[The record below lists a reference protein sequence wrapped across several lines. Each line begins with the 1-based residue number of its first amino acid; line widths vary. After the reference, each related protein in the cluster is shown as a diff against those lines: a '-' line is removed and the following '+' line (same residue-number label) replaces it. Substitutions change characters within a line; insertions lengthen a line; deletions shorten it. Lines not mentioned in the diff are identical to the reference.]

1 MPIIRGYGRFTATSF
16 TIWTQEC
23 SRRSNTSSAQCTRHL
38 ERQPSDDLIHLLVA
52 FILALP
58 IGWNRARAERGAGL
72 RSLPLV
78 AMAGCGLVQT
88 AILVLRPD
96 ARSQANIL
104 QGVVIGVGF
113 IGSGA
118 LIRQGDITTGNAT
131 AANVWVVGTWAR
143 RSAIVTM
150 TLA

>member
-1 MPIIRGYGRFTATSF
+1 VTTSYIYWWRSF
-16 TIWTQEC
+16 
-23 SRRSNTSSAQCTRHL
+23 SRCRSAG
-38 ERQPSDDLIHLLVA
+38 
-52 FILALP
+52 
-58 IGWNRARAERGAGL
+58 IGRGAGL

-88 AILVLRPD
+88 AILVLRPC

-113 IGSGA
+113 IGAGA

-131 AANVWVVGTWAR
+131 AANVWVVGIMGAAVGYR
-143 RSAIVTM
+143 YYYIGIISPRP
-150 TLA
+150 TLPSC